1 MKTMLLAFLG
11 LVASVAGSPAV
22 AQQSAVSAPTRYVDV
37 GDSKIAYRTVGSG
50 APMILVNRMR
60 GTLDTWDPLFLDELA
75 KSNRIITVDYPGIG
89 YSTGTLPSDLG
100 KAVEFVAGFSAAI
113 KVDRFV
119 LLGWSWGGFV
129 AQGFVLTHPARAT
142 HAILVGTNP
151 VGPND
156 VPIQQ
161 AFLDRAFKAVNDA
174 ADEEVLFF
182 DPTSPASRKAAK
194 ASHERIYARPGVA
207 EKIPS
212 KQEEIQAYL
221 HTAASFR
228 DEATRQ
234 KLLASRTPMLVLC
247 GDKDIST
254 PVENWFPLNA
264 KLPNAHL
271 VVYPESG
278 HAPQHQYPELA
289 ATHVAMFLRYSVR

>member
-1 MKTMLLAFLG
+1 M
-11 LVASVAGSPAV
+11 
-22 AQQSAVSAPTRYVDV
+22 AQQSAGSAPIQYVEV
-37 GDSKIAYRTVGSG
+37 GGSKIAYRTIGRGV
-50 APMILVNRMR
+50 PMLLLNRMR
-60 GTLDTWDPLFLDELA
+60 GTLDTWDPMFLDELA

-89 YSTGTLPSDLG
+89 YSTGTFPSDLA
-100 KAVEFVAGFSAAI
+100 KAVDFVAAFSAAI
-113 KVDRFV
+113 DVESFV
-119 LLGWSWGGFV
+119 LMGWSWGGFV
-129 AQGFVLTHPARAT
+129 AQGFVLTHPTRAT

-151 VGPND
+151 LGRND

-161 AFLDRAFKAVNDA
+161 AFLDRAFKPVNDA

-182 DPTSPASRKAAK
+182 DPTSPASRTAAK

-207 EKIPS
+207 AKIPS
-212 KQEEIQAYL
+212 KQEQIQAYL
-221 HTAASFR
+221 QTAASFR
-228 DEATRQ
+228 DEGARQ
-234 KLLASRTPMLVLC
+234 KLLASRTPMLIMC

-264 KLPNAHL
+264 KIPNAHL

-289 ATHVAMFLRYSVR
+289 AQHLAIFLRYSLR